1 MKERLAA
8 QGIDGIAST
17 PEQLTKHL
25 RSELDKWTAVV
36 KAAGLKV
43 D

>member
-1 MKERLAA
+1 MKERLASQA
-8 QGIDGIAST
+8 VEGIAST
-17 PEQLTKHL
+17 PEQLTRHL

-36 KAAGLKV
+36 KAAGLKA

>member
-8 QGIDGIAST
+8 QGVDGIAST
-17 PEQLTKHL
+17 SEQLTQHL
-25 RSELDKWTAVV
+25 RTELEKWTAVV
-36 KAAGLKV
+36 KAAGLKA